1 MAIVMSQEISKDF
14 VKDLQQ
20 ALEDGQP
27 GPFRP
32 YLEEAHPADLAE
44 ILPQL
49 DQPQGEQL
57 LDLLPDATEADVL
70 MELDAEQR
78 SKFLETRTR
87 LHLAVNLVEY
97 LDSDDAADL
106 LNELPEERMKEVLA
120 SLEDQEQAREL
131 AQLLV
136 YPEDTAGALMGTEL
150 IKVNHHWKVLQC
162 VKEMRKQ
169 AEDIDQVHA
178 IYVVDDHNKLLGTLS
193 LKKLLTS
200 STQLPIAEVY
210 ENKVISVE
218 ATDDAEIAARDMQ
231 KYDLIVMPVVD
242 ALGHL
247 LGRITIDDVVDYIRD
262 EAREDYNLA
271 SGITDEVSGDEGVW
285 RLTRARLPWLLI
297 ALGGGLVA
305 ASILGRFETQL
316 HNLPKMAFF
325 MPLIAAMG
333 GNVGVQSSA
342 IIVQGLAKQSLMGTT
357 LQRLI
362 KEFSVALLNGFVLG
376 GLIIGLGLLM
386 GFSLPLCLTVASAL
400 LAVVLVAA
408 LIGTFVPLILHHY
421 SIDPALATGPF
432 ITTLNDI
439 TGLFIYFSIGKILLG
454 V

>member
-1 MAIVMSQEISKDF
+1 MSQEITKEF
-14 VKDLQQ
+14 VKDLAK
-20 ALEDGQP
+20 ALEEGKP
-27 GPFRP
+27 GDFRS

-44 ILPQL
+44 ILQQL
-49 DQPQGEQL
+49 DREEGEQL
-57 LDLLPDATEADVL
+57 LDFIPDATEAEVL
-70 MELDAEQR
+70 MELDAELR

-87 LHLAVNLVEY
+87 LHIAVNLVEH

-106 LNELPEERMKEVLA
+106 LNELPEDRMKEVLA
-120 SLEDQEQAREL
+120 SLKDQEQAREL
-131 AQLLV
+131 AKLLV

-150 IKVNHHWKVLQC
+150 IKVNHNWKVLQC

-178 IYVVDDHNKLLGTLS
+178 IYVVDDRNKLLGTLS

-200 STQLPIAEVY
+200 STQTPIAEVY
-210 ENKVISVE
+210 EKRAISIE
-218 ATDDAEIAARDMQ
+218 ATQDAELAARDMQ

-247 LGRITIDDVVDYIRD
+247 LGRITIDDVVDYIRE

-297 ALGGGLVA
+297 ALCGGLLA

-342 IIVQGLAKQSLMGTT
+342 IIVQGLANQSLMGSS

-362 KEFSVALLNGFVLG
+362 KEISVALLNGFVLG
-376 GLIIGLGLLM
+376 GLIIGLGLIM
-386 GFSLPLCLTVASAL
+386 GFSLFLCLTVASAL

-408 LIGTFVPLILHHY
+408 LIGTFVPLILNHY

-454 V
+454 G

>member
-1 MAIVMSQEISKDF
+1 MSQEITKDF
-14 VKDLQQ
+14 VKDLAQ
-20 ALEDGQP
+20 ALEEGDLGS
-27 GPFRP
+27 FRS
-32 YLEEAHPADLAE
+32 YLEETHPADLAE
-44 ILPQL
+44 ILQQL
-49 DQPQGEQL
+49 DREEGEQL
-57 LDLLPDATEADVL
+57 LDFIPDATEAEVL
-70 MELDAEQR
+70 MELDADLR

-87 LHLAVNLVEY
+87 LHIAVNLVEH

-106 LNELPEERMKEVLA
+106 LNELPEDRKKEVLA

-131 AQLLV
+131 AKLLV

-150 IKVNHHWKVLQC
+150 IKVNHNWKVLQC

-178 IYVVDDHNKLLGTLS
+178 IYVVDDRNKLLGTLS

-200 STQLPIAEVY
+200 STQTPIAEVY
-210 ENKVISVE
+210 EKRAISIE
-218 ATDDAEIAARDMQ
+218 ATQDAELAARDMQ

-297 ALGGGLVA
+297 ALCGGLLA

-342 IIVQGLAKQSLMGTT
+342 IIVQGLASQSLMGSS

-362 KEFSVALLNGFVLG
+362 KEVSVALLNGFVLG

-386 GFSLPLCLTVASAL
+386 GFGLFLCLTVASAL

-408 LIGTFVPLILHHY
+408 LIGTFVPLILNHY
-421 SIDPALATGPF
+421 SVDPALATGPF

-439 TGLFIYFSIGKILLG
+439 TGLFIYFSIGRVLLG
-454 V
+454 A